1 MLPVGVGPGLLRAV
15 VKSPIRSEASHRAR
29 DERVTQAK
37 DVARFLHLG
46 DSVVLHDL
54 HDGYTEGWVGT
65 TNFTDQT
72 LAVSAQ
78 PSARAAPPRGD
89 RRPATAGM

>member
-15 VKSPIRSEASHRAR
+15 VKSPIRSDASHRTR

-46 DSVVLHDL
+46 DSVVL